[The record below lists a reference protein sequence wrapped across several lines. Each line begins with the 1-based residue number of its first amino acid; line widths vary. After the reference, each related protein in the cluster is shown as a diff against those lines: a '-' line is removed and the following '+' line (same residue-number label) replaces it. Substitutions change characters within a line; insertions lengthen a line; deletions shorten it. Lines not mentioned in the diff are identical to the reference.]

1 MHTKTRN
8 VSADIASA
16 WDAEYGAG
24 RYAGEDPIEFATD
37 VVAEVKKRPS
47 IRKSPGLYVGCGNG
61 RNFIKMATS
70 GLNMTGLDVS
80 DVGLRQ
86 IVKKMPDLAD
96 KLRHGDF
103 LDHAGRFGYI
113 VAIQS
118 FQHGDAVRTAR
129 YFRKAAAMLDAG
141 GLLFVRVNSA
151 DTKVAHA
158 HRVTEMGDCGFTAVY
173 DEGPKMGLSVRFL
186 TRAGLERVAGRD
198 FVMAREPRLVE
209 AKRGGGRGS
218 WFQWE
223 MVAERNGEHVL
234 N

>member
-1 MHTKTRN
+1 MLFTKTQN
-8 VSADIASA
+8 IPSDIANV

-24 RYAGEDPIEFATD
+24 RYAGDGPIGFATF
-37 VVAEVKKRPS
+37 VVAEVKKRPG
-47 IRKSPGLYVGCGNG
+47 IRMSRGLYAGCGNG

-70 GLNMTGLDVS
+70 GLDMTGLDVS
-80 DVGLRQ
+80 VVGLRQ
-86 IVKKMPDLAD
+86 IANKMPDLAD

-118 FQHGDAVRTAR
+118 FQHGDAARTVR

-151 DTKVAHA
+151 DTEVAHT
-158 HRVTEMGDCGFTAVY
+158 HHITEKDDYGFTVMY
-173 DEGPKMGLSVRFL
+173 DKGPKTGLPVRFF
-186 TRAGLERVAGRD
+186 TRAGLEHVAGRD
-198 FVMAREPRLVE
+198 FLMEREPRLIE
-209 AKRGGGRGS
+209 IKRGNARGS

-223 MVAERNGEHVL
+223 MVAERKPHP
-234 N
+234 